1 MAKHYSKHQQSLIR
15 NFYKNRD
22 AIDAQRLQ
30 EIVTEIYLAG
40 QGKKAD
46 RLWKRAADILGRA
59 PNADAKQIAGLV
71 EARDLETLAQ
81 IAGKSF

>member
-1 MAKHYSKHQQSLIR
+1 MAREYSKHQQSLIR
-15 NFYKNRD
+15 NFYRNRD

-46 RLWKRAADILGRA
+46 KLWKRAADILGRT
-59 PNADAKQIAGLV
+59 PGLDTAETAQLIV
-71 EARDLETLAQ
+71 SRDLETLAK
-81 IAGKSF
+81 IAGARF

>member
-1 MAKHYSKHQQSLIR
+1 VARDYSKHQQSLIR

-40 QGKKAD
+40 KGKKAD
-46 RLWKRAADILGRA
+46 KLWKRTAQILGRT
-59 PNADAKQIAGLV
+59 PGLD
-71 EARDLETLAQ
+71 EAATAQLIDNRDLETLAK
-81 IAGKSF
+81 IASARF

>member
-1 MAKHYSKHQQSLIR
+1 MARDYSKHQQSLIR

-22 AIDAQRLQ
+22 AIDTQRLQ

-46 RLWKRAADILGRA
+46 KLWKRAADILGRA
-59 PNADAKQIAGLV
+59 PGLDKTDTAQLI
-71 EARDLETLAQ
+71 ESRDLETLAK
-81 IAGKSF
+81 IASARF